1 MKTALPRSTASVVEQ
16 HRLALSA
23 FLLSAAVAV
32 MASTARGEDAARYSL
47 WSPTEPEIVY
57 DFAANV
63 TRTAASTP
71 YVSLRYAA
79 GSRSIVLQTD

>member
-1 MKTALPRSTASVVEQ
+1 MKTALSRSATSVVGQ

-23 FLLSAAVAV
+23 LLVAAALAV

-47 WSPTEPEIVY
+47 WWRTEREIAY
-57 DFAANV
+57 GFAANV

-71 YVSLRYAA
+71 YVSLRYAL